1 LILKDRRLPIHSIR
15 EEVENE
21 HSADDDEEEQQ
32 EDYET
37 LNSKASFEF

>member
-1 LILKDRRLPIHSIR
+1 LVSKDRRLPIDSIR

-21 HSADDDEEEQQ
+21 HSADEEEGEG

-37 LNSKASFEF
+37 LNTKASFEF